1 MDRSLLK
8 TAPFS
13 FFAPF
18 FIYKASFYQDRLG
31 TNIRKIQKK
40 WRFLSYRL
48 LDGGRAGHGR
58 HLRKT
63 RLCFECFPY
72 VCPEPVLAKRSH
84 LYING
89 SKRPFSHTF
98 SASGIGSDASSSSGG
113 GVSFF
118 ATAAASS
125 SPFFFSSSGPRASA
139 CALTRA
145 SSAAEE
151 SAAFFAEGL
160 RETRSSSLF
169 QSFEV
174 LLCLS
179 RACLGNMND
188 RFVHKEIENRNGKR
202 GLLLG
207 VSCLTGR

>member
-1 MDRSLLK
+1 MFVPSLSWQMIICMQKVDSLLK

-13 FFAPF
+13 LTRPTNRSFLT
-18 FIYKASFYQDRLG
+18 ASSTAAVQATD
-31 TNIRKIQKK
+31 
-40 WRFLSYRL
+40 
-48 LDGGRAGHGR
+48 A
-58 HLRKT
+58 
-63 RLCFECFPY
+63 
-72 VCPEPVLAKRSH
+72 
-84 LYING
+84 
-89 SKRPFSHTF
+89 TF

-160 RETRSSSLF
+160 REAPSSSLF

-179 RACLGNMND
+179 RACLGN
-188 RFVHKEIENRNGKR
+188 E
-202 GLLLG
+202 
-207 VSCLTGR
+207 